1 MNNNNVIIDADHEIV
16 YNIKQQCPKWNL
28 FWYDN
33 ENEYWLKESGH
44 GEDSSQ
50 IKKYYQDYNER
61 HKG

>member
-1 MNNNNVIIDADHEIV
+1 MNNNIIIDTDHDIV

-28 FWYDN
+28 FWYDD

-44 GEDSSQ
+44 GEDSCQ
-50 IKKYYQDYNER
+50 IKKCYQDYNER